1 MAEQKTAVKIANPEI
16 ERMFKAG
23 AHFGYV
29 KSRRHPSVK
38 PLIFGVKNKMEIFDL
53 EKTLPYLAKA
63 KEFVSSIAEKNGTIR
78 FIGGKNESREAV
90 KRAASSIG
98 MPYVAGRWIG
108 GTFTNF
114 PQIRK
119 RIERMESLTSQRE
132 RGELN
137 KYTKK
142 ERLLI
147 DREIENLVRFFG
159 GIATLKELP
168 KAVFVVDSRKEHIA
182 VTEAK
187 KVKIPVISLCGTDC
201 NLAGVEYAIPGNDA
215 SVSSITFFLNEI
227 VAAYRDGQKKAKA

>member
-53 EKTLPYLAKA
+53 EKTLPFLTKA
-63 KEFVSSIAEKNGTIR
+63 KEFVSSIAEKNGTVL

-201 NLAGVEYAIPGNDA
+201 DVAGVEYAIPGNDA

>member
-63 KEFVSSIAEKNGTIR
+63 KEFVSSIAEKNGTIL

>member
-1 MAEQKTAVKIANPEI
+1 MTEQKAPVMNKEI

-23 AHFGYV
+23 AHFGYS

-38 PLIFGVKNKMEIFDL
+38 PLIFGVKNKVEIFDL
-53 EKTLPYLAKA
+53 EKTLPYLERAKA
-63 KEFVSSIAEKNGTIR
+63 FISTIAEKKGVVL
-78 FIGGKNESREAV
+78 FIGGKNESREAI
-90 KRAASSIG
+90 KRAAQSIS

-119 RIERMESLTSQRE
+119 RIERMETLTSQRE
-132 RGELN
+132 KGELA

-147 DREIENLVRFFG
+147 DREIEKLTQFFG
-159 GIATLKELP
+159 GISSLKELP
-168 KAVFVVDSRKEHIA
+168 KAVFVIDSRKEHIA

-187 KVKIPVISLCGTDC
+187 KAKIPVVSLCGADC
-201 NLAGVEYAIPGNDA
+201 NLADVEYAIPGNDA
-215 SVSSITFFLNEI
+215 SVASITFYVNEI
-227 VAAYRDGQKKAKA
+227 VAAYRDGEKKAKVA